1 MSIDDINLW
10 AAFAVV
16 VALIVVILLV
26 QILDAIRGV
35 RMFMDENADE
45 TRELVEDVGLTLEK
59 IRHDAA
65 PVTYDEHGY
74 EN

>member
-1 MSIDDINLW
+1 MSIEDINLW
-10 AAFAVV
+10 AVFAVV
-16 VALIVVILLV
+16 VALIAGILLV
-26 QILDAIRGV
+26 QIRDAILGV
-35 RMFMDENADE
+35 RMFMDKNADE
-45 TRELVEDVGLTLEK
+45 TRELIEEVGLTLEK